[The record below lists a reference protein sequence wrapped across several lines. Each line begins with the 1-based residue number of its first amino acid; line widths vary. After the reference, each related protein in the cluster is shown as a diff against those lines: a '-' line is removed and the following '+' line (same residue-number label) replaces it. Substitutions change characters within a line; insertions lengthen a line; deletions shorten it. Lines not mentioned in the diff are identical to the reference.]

1 MGELVRIYRKDDLD
15 GLVID
20 RDVLDNYKAN
30 GYTEDEQEAIAA
42 STEPGGSNYTGTA
55 TDTEEGT
62 NSAYTSQQVQVLMP
76 FLTKLNPIEGQKL
89 IDAYVQGFIE
99 TGQDSFALAQM
110 RNCESYAK
118 VFPGITRDDGSL
130 RMTEANYL
138 QNKEA
143 VLIHFNEF
151 GIGGYGAQVIDN
163 LFPSL
168 VENNVSPDEIAS
180 RLAVTDR
187 QLGNLS
193 AEQKRNILSTYED
206 FYSTELGEAIQ
217 LEDAS
222 LIPLVID
229 PEINASVL
237 NRQLNV
243 AKIGNQ
249 YAVAAG
255 AQASRTA
262 IETLVGAGLQASE
275 AQRTF
280 QAAVDRALITSRVAR
295 SQNRA
300 ASPTALELVETQLLG
315 DDDTRTLLRNIEAQA
330 ASESTVATGARR
342 AQSGAVI
349 GLTEE

>member
-1 MGELVRIYRKDDLD
+1 MGELIRIYRKDDLD
-15 GLVID
+15 GFVID
-20 RDVLDNYKAN
+20 RDDLDNYKNN
-30 GYTEDEQEAIAA
+30 GYTEDEQEAIAR

-99 TGQDSFALAQM
+99 TGQDAFALAQM
-110 RNCESYAK
+110 RNSESYAK

-168 VENNVSPDEIAS
+168 IENNVSPDEIAS

-206 FYSTELGEAIQ
+206 FYSTELGEGIQ
-217 LEDAS
+217 LDDSA

-249 YAVAAG
+249 YAVTSG

-262 IETLVGAGLQASE
+262 IETLVGAGLQASKHKE
-275 AQRTF
+275 H
-280 QAAVDRALITSRVAR
+280 SK
-295 SQNRA
+295 
-300 ASPTALELVETQLLG
+300 LL
-315 DDDTRTLLRNIEAQA
+315 
-330 ASESTVATGARR
+330 
-342 AQSGAVI
+342 
-349 GLTEE
+349 